1 MKKITAPGIYDLP
14 IDVYHDEP
22 CAWPSIGSGGLR
34 EILDCP
40 AKYWFGSPLNP
51 KRQRPDK
58 EPWSIGKAAH
68 DFILEGDEVFRA
80 RNYVMPEDANLH
92 READRELRDEAVAAG
107 LTVISHDQFQA
118 IRAMRAALSAHEF
131 AANAFKGGDIER
143 SLVWQDE
150 ETGVWLRCRPDLL
163 PTAMQFIPDYKT
175 AASAKPADFMRQ
187 CWNLGYHQQAAL
199 YLDGIEAVTGHRPES
214 FFFVVQEK
222 APPYVVTC
230 VVLDDVAIGWG
241 RIQNRKAIHT
251 FADCLA
257 ADRWPGYET
266 DVVEGSLPIFAERE
280 LERLHERGAFEPET
294 KEQAA

>member
-1 MKKITAPGIYDLP
+1 M
-14 IDVYHDEP
+14 
-22 CAWPSIGSGGLR
+22 
-34 EILDCP
+34 
-40 AKYWFGSPLNP
+40 
-51 KRQRPDK
+51 
-58 EPWSIGKAAH
+58 SIGKAVH
-68 DFILEGDEVFRA
+68 DLILEGEAAFRKRNFVLGADVDLRTKAGKAVRDKAIDAGKTIIRHDEFA
-80 RNYVMPEDANLH
+80 IITAMY
-92 READRELRDEAVAAG
+92 EALMA
-107 LTVISHDQFQA
+107 HD
-118 IRAMRAALSAHEF
+118 F
-131 AANAFKGGDIER
+131 AANAFKGGDIEK
-143 SLVWQDE
+143 SLVWQDD

-163 PTAMQFIPDYKT
+163 PTAMRFIPDYKT

-199 YLDGIEAVTGHRPES
+199 HLDGIEAVTGHRPES

-280 LERLHERGAFEPET
+280 LERMHERGAFEPET